1 MLERARPLT
10 RAPQLRMQA
19 RLVTRLRTRAALI
32 LSSWR
37 PTCSHS
43 DTQYTSTLYYNAST
57 STIQVLHYT
66 DLQLSG
72 GRVEGG
78 GEVLVRAALHQPQ
91 HHQPGPRSPQQ
102 RDLNTKN
109 ISELEKYLLT

>member
-37 PTCSHS
+37 PTCTHS
-43 DTQYTSTLYYNAST
+43 DTQYTV
-57 STIQVLHYT
+57 QGLHYT

-109 ISELEKYLLT
+109 ISELEKYLLTRVH

>member
-37 PTCSHS
+37 PTCTHR
-43 DTQYTSTLYYNAST
+43 DTQYTVHYNN
-57 STIQVLHYT
+57 TIQVLHY
-66 DLQLSG
+66 LQLSG